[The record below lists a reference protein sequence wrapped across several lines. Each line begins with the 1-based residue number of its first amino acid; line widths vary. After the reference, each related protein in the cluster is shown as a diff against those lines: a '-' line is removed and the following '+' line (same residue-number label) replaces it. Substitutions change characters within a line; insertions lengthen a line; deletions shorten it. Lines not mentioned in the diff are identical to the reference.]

1 VPSVLLWVMMSVM
14 SESLT
19 YFAALELLGHKK
31 SRLLVLLD
39 TVATA
44 GLTVWAAAALGAGR
58 DAGAVLSL
66 FELKSEVMRQGQEV
80 VRRVSEWHSGLSR
93 FDRSDRVAAAHSVLV
108 ISSYFEA
115 LDRADMAVSVDRL
128 GFSAA
133 EQAALAAGTG
143 VPDGYVDMI
152 ELLLREPLP
161 LPEPHR
167 PYASVRSQLLDC
179 YTRLS
184 SRLLRFVSGLA
195 VWDELD
201 ERGRRSLEEAIR
213 GVPASAL
220 ERYDAG
226 YARLAADN
234 REFEVWAGLTEVRAL
249 GVALSEMSSMLA
261 GMAARRP
268 GERPRAHLARSY
280 QAGLDEP
287 IAGSGQAPE
296 GIVLPSLR
304 EAYVN
309 PLCRVAEIG
318 PGDTPSVSDWW
329 QERELV
335 PDVGAFLAGYL
346 TSPRAVRAPLVVL
359 GEPGSGKSK
368 LAEVLAARL
377 PEQDFLPVLVE
388 LRDVA
393 AESMILEQIEQAILR
408 GPGERVSWH
417 DLLDAAEGALPV
429 VLLDGFDELVQATSL
444 NRYDYLEQVRE
455 FQHRQAHAGHPVAVI
470 VTSRTVVADHTRFPA
485 DSLALRLQPFTDDQ
499 VQQWLEVWNRY
510 NGPVLVARGLQPL
523 TASIV
528 RAHHELA
535 EQPLLLLMLAIF
547 DAADNGLQR
556 IGARIGRAELY
567 ERLLSEFSFREIAKS
582 APNRALPTARQQQL
596 AERDMQRLAV
606 VALAMFNRGRQSASD
621 AELDL
626 DLPVLFPDDEE
637 SGGRHD
643 AAVTLAQRATGRFF
657 FVHKSEAMTR
667 GAITRSYEFLHATFG
682 EFLVAWLAV
691 RALRDLAERREAMQ
705 HGMTAAGRLDDG
717 YLYAVLSFACMAD
730 RTPIIGFL
738 GELLL
743 GIAGDEQ
750 ARCRDMLRVL
760 AERSLHAHP
769 NRSFQEYEPERHPVP
784 RRLAAYSSNLVL
796 MLVLLAGEVTTAEF
810 TDGTDVAGNWAQY
823 GHLWR
828 SGLTSTEW
836 RGLTDAIRVRV
847 TRPVPGPGG
856 NLTITLTID
865 YTAPV
870 SPADT
875 VLIVEHDV
883 GLTHY
888 DLHLSRAELYPHDVH
903 IPLFSTVGR
912 VFREFSFMPSWQ
924 ASTLLI
930 QAIPAVRI
938 LDGDS
943 RIQLREE
950 VLVLPGY
957 LLAHLDYN
965 RDSSP
970 DEKALSYGP
979 LLHVMG
985 TSPDLREQ
993 VLVRLRQDA
1002 PSMPEETVIKLLQTA
1017 NSIPPTKTYLS
1028 IVKDLQQRTAAER
1041 FSSAL
1046 TGLVT
1051 HIHRTW
1057 PDTNLAD
1064 LDHGSRTGET

>member
-1 VPSVLLWVMMSVM
+1 M

-19 YFAALELLGHKK
+19 YCAALELLGHKK
-31 SRLLVLLD
+31 SRLVVLLD
-39 TVATA
+39 AVATA
-44 GLTVWAAAALGAGR
+44 GLTVWAGAALGTGR
-58 DAGAVLSL
+58 DAGALLSL
-66 FELKSEVMRQGQEV
+66 LDLKNEVVRHGQEV

-93 FDRSDRVAAAHSVLV
+93 FDRSDRLAAAHSVLV
-108 ISSYFEA
+108 VSSYFEA
-115 LDRADMAVSVDRL
+115 LDRADMPISVDRL
-128 GFSAA
+128 EFSAA
-133 EQAALAAGTG
+133 EQIALAAGSG

-167 PYASVRSQLLDC
+167 PYADVRGQLLDC
-179 YTRLS
+179 YVRLS
-184 SRLLRFVSGLA
+184 NRLFRFVSGLA

-201 ERGRRSLEEAIR
+201 ERAQRRMEEAIR
-213 GVPASAL
+213 GMPANAL

-249 GVALSEMSSMLA
+249 GVALSHMSSMLTD
-261 GMAARRP
+261 MAARRP

-280 QAGLDEP
+280 QAALDEP

-296 GIVLPSLR
+296 GVVLPSLR

-318 PGDTPSVSDWW
+318 PGDTPSISDWW
-329 QERELV
+329 EERELV
-335 PDVGAFLAGYL
+335 PDVEAFLAGYL

-377 PEQDFLPVLVE
+377 PEQDFLPVLAE

-393 AESMILEQIEQAILR
+393 AESMILEQIEQAIFR

-429 VLLDGFDELVQATSL
+429 VLLDGFDELVQAAAL

-455 FQHRQAHAGHPVAVI
+455 FQHRQAQAGRPVAVI

-485 DSLALRLQPFTDDQ
+485 ECLALRLQPFTDEQ
-499 VQQWLEVWNRY
+499 VQHWLEVWNRH
-510 NGPVLVARGLQPL
+510 NGEMLAARGLRPL

-528 RAHHELA
+528 RAHRELA

-547 DAADNGLQR
+547 DAADNGLQHTD
-556 IGARIGRAELY
+556 ARIGRAELY
-567 ERLLSEFSFREIAKS
+567 ERLLSEFSFREITKS
-582 APNRALPTARQQQL
+582 ARNRSLPTARQRQL

-606 VALAMFNRGRQSASD
+606 VALAMFNRGRQAASD

-637 SGGRHD
+637 FGGGHG
-643 AAVTLAQRATGRFF
+643 AAVTPAQRATGQFF
-657 FVHKSEAMTR
+657 FVHKSEARTR
-667 GAITRSYEFLHATFG
+667 GATTRSYEFLHATFG

-691 RALRDLAERREAMQ
+691 SALRDLTDRREAMRS
-705 HGMTAAGRLDDG
+705 GMTAAGRLDDG
-717 YLYAVLSFACMAD
+717 YLYAVLSFACLAG

-738 GELLL
+738 GELLFQVP
-743 GIAGDEQ
+743 GDEQ
-750 ARCRDMLRVL
+750 ARCRDMLSEL
-760 AERSLHAHP
+760 AKRSLHAHP
-769 NRSFQEYEPERHPVP
+769 SRSFQEYEPERHPVP
-784 RRLAAYSSNLVL
+784 RRLAAYSANLVL
-796 MLVLLAGEVTTAEF
+796 MLVLLAGEMTTAEF
-810 TDGTDVAGNWAQY
+810 TAGTDIASNWAQY

-828 SGLTSTEW
+828 SALTSSEW

-847 TRPVPGPGG
+847 SRPSGQI
-856 NLTITLTID
+856 TITLTID
-865 YTAPV
+865 YAAPV
-870 SPADT
+870 SPADS
-875 VLIVEHDV
+875 VLITDDNA

-888 DLHLSRAELYPHDVH
+888 DLNLAPAELFPHDIKVP
-903 IPLFSTVGR
+903 PLSTIGR
-912 VFREFSFMPSWQ
+912 VFRDFSFLPSWQ

-930 QAIPAVRI
+930 QAIPSLRF
-938 LDGDS
+938 LGGES
-943 RIQLREE
+943 RVQMREE

-965 RDSSP
+965 HSSSP
-970 DEKALSYGP
+970 DEKARSYESC
-979 LLHVMG
+979 LQVMG
-985 TSPDLREQ
+985 TNTELREQ
-993 VLVRLRQDA
+993 VLIRLRLDA
-1002 PSMPEETVIKLLQTA
+1002 PSMPPATIIRLLQAA
-1017 NSIPPTKTYLS
+1017 NSVPPTKTYLS
-1028 IVKDLQQRTAAER
+1028 IVKDLLQRAGAKR
-1041 FSSAL
+1041 SPSAL

-1051 HIHRTW
+1051 HIRRTW
-1057 PDTNLAD
+1057 PDADLAD
-1064 LDHGSRTGET
+1064 LDHELHGEET